1 MRLVVGTN
9 FDDNLIK
16 EIHKY
21 PVKYLF
27 GSFKK
32 TITGHGRAS
41 FILPDI
47 EEDHFKEHIDL
58 IHKNNMKFLYVMNS
72 AVLNGNEYSPEF
84 NKNIENEIEKLV
96 SYGVDGF
103 IAAMPFLIGK
113 IRKEYPDIEI
123 SASSFAR
130 ISTMREIE
138 EYKNLDVNTIILN
151 EDTSRDFKFLE
162 NANNYVKSNGMDI
175 ELITDNSCL
184 FGCPYRRTHDI
195 VSSLSSKNNN
205 ERFWFEYPL
214 LFCATDVYND
224 PKNIIK
230 MRWIRPEDTEMYED
244 IGIDR
249 FKIASRTKNTSW
261 ILKSIKAYSD
271 RNYDGNL
278 LDILSYPQGNAVPG
292 AMAKIN
298 GPDNYSELKNVYI
311 DNKKF
316 PGKWLN
322 FFKYNDCNSMSCEVC
337 GYCDK
342 IAYKTMSIG
351 SKNIIGRENKNMKIP
366 VNLVQAFKDGNDIR

>member
-9 FDDNLIK
+9 FDDNLING
-16 EIHKY
+16 IGNY

-47 EEDHFKEHIDL
+47 NECRFKEHIDL
-58 IHKNNMKFLYVMNS
+58 IHRKNMKFLYVMNS

-103 IAAMPFLIGK
+103 IVALPFLIGK
-113 IRKEYPDIEI
+113 IRNEYPDIEI

-138 EYKNLDVNTIILN
+138 EYKNLGVSTIILH

-162 NANNYVKSNGMDI
+162 KASNYVKDNDMDI
-175 ELITDNSCL
+175 EVITDNSCL
-184 FGCPYRRTHDI
+184 FGCPYRRTHDVI
-195 VSSLSSKNNN
+195 SSLSSKNSDGK
-205 ERFWFEYPL
+205 FWFEYPL

-230 MRWIRPEDTEMYED
+230 MRWIRPEDTKLYED

-249 FKIASRTKNTSW
+249 FKIASRTKNTDW
-261 ILKSIKAYSD
+261 ILKSVKAYYD
-271 RNYDGNL
+271 RNYNGNL
-278 LDILSYPQGNAVPG
+278 LDILSYPQGNAVPK
-292 AMAKIN
+292 AMEKIN
-298 GPDNYSELKNVYI
+298 GPDIYNELRNIYI

-316 PGKWLN
+316 PDAWLN
-322 FFKYNDCNSMSCEVC
+322 FFKHNDCNSMSCESC

-342 IAYKTMSIG
+342 IARKTMSINNQNIMDRED
-351 SKNIIGRENKNMKIP
+351 KNIDIP
-366 VNLVQAFKDGNDIR
+366 VNLVQAFKNGHDIR

>member
-1 MRLVVGTN
+1 MRLVIGTN
-9 FDDNLIK
+9 FDDNLIM
-16 EIHKY
+16 EINKY

-47 EEDHFKEHIDL
+47 DEEHFKSHIAL
-58 IHKNNMKFLYVMNS
+58 IHRNNMKFLYVMNS

-103 IAAMPFLIGK
+103 IVALPFLIGK
-113 IRKEYPDIEI
+113 IRNEYPDLEI

-138 EYKNLDVNTIILN
+138 EYRNLGVNTIILN

-162 NANNYVKSNGMDI
+162 KVNNYVKDNDMDM
-175 ELITDNSCL
+175 EVITDNSCL
-184 FGCPYRRTHDI
+184 FGCPYRRTHDV
-195 VSSLSSKNNN
+195 VSSLSSKTDD
-205 ERFWFEYPL
+205 RKFWFEYPL

-230 MRWIRPEDTEMYED
+230 MRWIRPEDTKLYED

-249 FKIASRTKNTSW
+249 FKLASRTKNTNW
-261 ILKSIKAYSD
+261 ILRSIKAYSD
-271 RNYDGNL
+271 RSYNGNL
-278 LDILSYPQGNAVPG
+278 LDILSYPQGNAVPK
-292 AMAKIN
+292 AMEKIS
-298 GPDNYSELKNVYI
+298 GPENYNELRKVYI
-311 DNKKF
+311 DNTKF
-316 PGKWLN
+316 PEKWLN
-322 FFKYNDCNSMSCEVC
+322 FFKHNDCNSMSCESC

-342 IAYKTMSIG
+342 IAAQTMSINN
-351 SKNIIGRENKNMKIP
+351 KNIINRENKSMGIP
-366 VNLVQAFKDGNDIR
+366 VNLVQAFKDGNNIQ